1 VVSDVTAPGG
11 LDQPK
16 KPSGECVRL
25 GLGEVI
31 KQETTEA
38 TGQEDVSFSLSF
50 PIHPSILAGDPTEID
65 RFAAAS
71 FFPPAGN
78 GAAVP
83 GEPPGDDGR
92 RHHLPMQAL
101 RRPPRLRHRHH
112 LQGSDRSTRLLSSL
126 FLLHLTVRTTLLPLL
141 ITYM

>member
-1 VVSDVTAPGG
+1 VSSDVTAPGG

-50 PIHPSILAGDPTEID
+50 PIHPSLPEIRPRSIDSPLLPSSPQPGMGRLFLVSLPATTGDVIIYRCKHCDTHLAYATDIISKVPID
-65 RFAAAS
+65 RRDSSPLS
-71 FFPPAGN
+71 FFFISPYVPPCF
-78 GAAVP
+78 
-83 GEPPGDDGR
+83 
-92 RHHLPMQAL
+92 
-101 RRPPRLRHRHH
+101 
-112 LQGSDRSTRLLSSL
+112 LS
-126 FLLHLTVRTTLLPLL
+126 
-141 ITYM
+141 